1 MLNQEKETAAAPWPS
16 MRDDLQITRA
26 RVADGGGFLVT
37 DLASGELFEFSQ
49 EDYFLLRCMDG
60 RSGAEMTIHLFEQRF
75 GQRITPEQL
84 RLFIAMVDEWGLL
97 RNGGAWVDRTID
109 GQTVPDSPALEMDP
123 DAVVPVGAGAERGGR
138 RRGGAGG
145 PRGRARPI
153 ASADDA
159 SGADYEA
166 MLRSEVSGDGL
177 DEDEL
182 AGMLGDD
189 FGLGGGPG
197 GRRRGR
203 GRGARGG
210 MGGAASLEGGGGFGG
225 GGRFGG
231 GARAGAFGGGGGGPG
246 DGDGGAYEIPLGP
259 GAAKEGDGP
268 WAAFEADEKRI
279 AFTLFRPQG
288 LFRFIASTLMPFR
301 IIFMLLPLIA
311 GIGLATVLSNYDV
324 FAQDVAR
331 ERGGIPLVLRL
342 IFSFLTV
349 NLVTE
354 ISRGVI
360 GAGLGGEAYKFG
372 IRMFLGLIPRFYTA
386 VRGISW
392 FTRRDILWLYG
403 GPILARLVL
412 FGIGVVTWWGTRGDG
427 TLISTGAIL
436 LSVVSVI
443 SLIFSSNPLARN
455 NDGYH
460 VLAAILQIPDLRKR
474 ANRAL
479 MAKIR
484 GKKVPGEETDPDS
497 ERALRAYAAGSML
510 FVLIVIGIVLFIAAQ
525 WLETEYQ
532 GTGVAIFLA
541 LMLYIVL
548 HLRGQ
553 IRQQKARV
561 EEWKAEQRA
570 ERVRSALAQR
580 RGGGVP
586 ALPGPMMGGGGA
598 APGAVPGG
606 AGAVSAPGAG
616 AAAAG
621 GGGRSDSKP
630 KSNPL
635 VGWIL
640 IAVLGVIAVLP
651 YNIQPG
657 GPVRI
662 MPSQQRDVHS
672 EISGIV
678 EEVYVS
684 GGQYVAAEE
693 IIARITNAEEQ
704 RKVST
709 TNASI
714 AEQQAVLEEL
724 IARPRPEDVRLARQE
739 LETARV
745 QLQFSAEEV
754 DRLKKLSDEG
764 FVSKDEYQEAV
775 KKRDVDRAQVAEE
788 EANLTRV
795 STPAHPKEIEAAEA
809 RLSGLR
815 EELSYYQGQL
825 ERTELRMP
833 FDGRVVTLNLE
844 DKEGRFLDKGE
855 FFATV
860 ENAESVRVQFKIPQS
875 DVSEIGVGGSTLVK
889 FYSYPNR
896 TFEGEIVDISTAV
909 EEEEAGEVVIVTT
922 VIPNEDGLLKTG
934 MTGFGKVQGEQKT
947 VIEAFSRAIVRFFLV
962 EMWSWLP

>member
-1 MLNQEKETAAAPWPS
+1 

-97 RNGGAWVDRTID
+97 RNGGAWVDRTIE
-109 GQTVPDSPALEMDP
+109 GQTVPDSLQLEMDP
-123 DAVVPVGAGAERGGR
+123 DSVVPVGEGGARQGR
-138 RRGGAGG
+138 RRGGAG
-145 PRGRARPI
+145 PRGRARPKVGG
-153 ASADDA
+153 DDA

-166 MLRSEVSGDGL
+166 MLRGEVSGDGL
-177 DEDEL
+177 DDDEL

-189 FGLGGGPG
+189 FGLGGGGPG

-203 GRGARGG
+203 GGARGG
-210 MGGAASLEGGGGFGG
+210 MGGAAALDGGGGFGG
-225 GGRFGG
+225 GGGRFAG
-231 GARAGAFGGGGGGPG
+231 GARAGAFGGGPGGPG

-259 GAAKEGDGP
+259 GAKEGDGP

-279 AFTLFRPQG
+279 ALTLFRPQG

-301 IIFMLLPLIA
+301 IAFMLLPLIA

-460 VLAAILQIPDLRKR
+460 VLAAVLQIPDLRKR

-479 MAKIR
+479 MSKLKGR
-484 GKKVPGEETDPDS
+484 KVPGEETDPDS

-510 FVLIVIGIVLFIAAQ
+510 FVLIVVGIVLFIAAQ

-541 LMLYIVL
+541 LLAYIVL

-580 RGGGVP
+580 RGGGAP

-598 APGAVPGG
+598 SAGG
-606 AGAVSAPGAG
+606 AGMAVSGGAL
-616 AAAAG
+616 AAG
-621 GGGRSDSKP
+621 GGGAVAGGGGRADGKP

-684 GGQYVAAEE
+684 GGQYVAAGE

-709 TNASI
+709 TNANI

-724 IARPRPEDVRLARQE
+724 TARPRPEDVRLARQE

-745 QLQFSAEEV
+745 QLQFSTEEV

-815 EELSYYQGQL
+815 EELAYYQGQL
-825 ERTELRMP
+825 ERTDLRMP

-844 DKEGRFLDKGE
+844 DKEGQFLDKGE

-860 ENAESVRVQFKIPQS
+860 ENAESVRVQFRIPQS
-875 DVSEIGVGGSTLVK
+875 DVSEIGVGGATFVK

-896 TFEGEIVDISTAV
+896 KFEGEIIDISTAV

-934 MTGFGKVQGEQKT
+934 MTGFGKVQGEKKT